1 MSVTETDKVVLF
13 EQFIDLYYPSI
24 FSAITR
30 LTGLQDEN
38 ELENL
43 TVKVFVD
50 LWDNSDQIFTTA
62 RPPAFIYKIVL
73 QHVFTHLKKQ
83 GSEEHILLL
92 KNALPIDP
100 VYYLHIFEPEK
111 IPFTITLLRKIKS
124 IWSQFR

>member
-1 MSVTETDKVVLF
+1 MPVTETDKVVLF
-13 EQFIDLYYPSI
+13 EQFIDLYYPAI
-24 FSAITR
+24 LSAITR
-30 LTGLQDEN
+30 LTGLQDEK
-38 ELENL
+38 ELETL

-50 LWDNSDQIFTTA
+50 LWDNSEQLFNLP

-73 QHVFTHLKKQ
+73 QHVFTYLKKQ

-111 IPFTITLLRKIKS
+111 KSFTLTLLRKIKS